1 LEITLEQIKALREQT
16 GAGILACKNALQKTS
31 GNLDKAVAMLREQGL
46 VIVAKKAT
54 RETKDGV
61 VESYIHSGSRV
72 GALIEMNCET
82 DFVARTEEFREL
94 AHSLA
99 MQVAAMRPLYI
110 NREEIPSGEDVN
122 PEEAC
127 LLEQPFIKDSSKT
140 VRDLI
145 NEIVAKVGENI
156 RVRRFSRYSLG
167 E

>member
-1 LEITLEQIKALREQT
+1 MEITLEQIKALREQT

-110 NREEIPSGEDVN
+110 HREEIPSGEDVN

>member
-1 LEITLEQIKALREQT
+1 MQTTVEQIKTLREQT
-16 GAGILACKNALQKTS
+16 GAGILACKEALQKTR
-31 GNLDKAVAMLREQGL
+31 GNLDEAISLLREQGL
-46 VIVAKKAT
+46 VVVAKKAT

-94 AHSLA
+94 AHNLA

-110 NREEIPSGEDVN
+110 HREEIPSGEDVN

-156 RVRRFSRYSLG
+156 RVRRFARYSLG

>member
-1 LEITLEQIKALREQT
+1 MEITLEQIKALREQT

-31 GNLDKAVAMLREQGL
+31 GNLDEAVAMLREQGL

>member
-1 LEITLEQIKALREQT
+1 MEITLEQIKALREQT

>member
-1 LEITLEQIKALREQT
+1 LETTVEQIKALREQT
-16 GAGILACKNALQKTS
+16 GAGILACKEALQKTR
-31 GNLDKAVAMLREQGL
+31 GNLDEAIALLREQGL

-94 AHSLA
+94 AHNLA

-110 NREEIPSGEDVN
+110 HREEIPSGEDVN

-156 RVRRFSRYSLG
+156 RVRRFARYSLG

>member
-1 LEITLEQIKALREQT
+1 MDISVEQIKALREQT
-16 GAGILACKNALQKTS
+16 GAGILACKEALRKTR
-31 GNLDKAVAMLREQGL
+31 GNLDEAVALLRAQGL

-82 DFVARTEEFREL
+82 DFVARTEEFRAL

-99 MQVAAMRPLYI
+99 MQVAAMQPLYI
-110 NREEIPSGEDVN
+110 NREEIPSGENVN

-156 RVRRFSRYSLG
+156 RVRRFERYSLG